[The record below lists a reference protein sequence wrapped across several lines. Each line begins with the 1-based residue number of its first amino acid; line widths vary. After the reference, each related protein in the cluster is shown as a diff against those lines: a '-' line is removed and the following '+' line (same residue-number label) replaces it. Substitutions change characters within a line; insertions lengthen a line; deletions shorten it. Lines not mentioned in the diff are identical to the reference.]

1 METMDIPSRYVTAD
15 FRSKPVVA
23 LAELMGLEGQ
33 ELVLVENA
41 PDIYSP
47 ILSGIASHRHL
58 PRLEAIDVNRK
69 ITLLTNVPIRDRLL
83 GLIALQK
90 VQKYWFMWSLSDEEL
105 WSFFEHSKLTETIT
119 GQFNNI
125 AVPASI
131 TAGGV
136 ASTIYQVSQHGV
148 RGAAAETAKG
158 LLDSPA
164 TKKVAKLITNNPE
177 AARAIGGGAVAC
189 LLVITVLNA
198 VASRQASTAK
208 RELRARG
215 LLAYSEM

>member
-1 METMDIPSRYVTAD
+1 METANIPSRYVTAD
-15 FRSKPVVA
+15 FRSKPAVA
-23 LAELMGLEGQ
+23 LAELMGLKGH

-41 PDIYSP
+41 PDTYSP

-69 ITLLTNVPIRDRLL
+69 ITHLTNVPIRDRLL
-83 GLIALQK
+83 GLIALQR

-105 WSFFEHSKLTETIT
+105 WSFFQSSKLTEEIT
-119 GQFNNI
+119 DQFNNI
-125 AVPASI
+125 AVPTSI

-136 ASTIYQVSQHGV
+136 ASAIYQVSQHGV
-148 RGAAAETAKG
+148 KGAAPETAKG

-164 TKKVAKLITNNPE
+164 TKRVAKILTKNAE
-177 AARAIGGGAVAC
+177 ATRMISGSAVAC

-208 RELRARG
+208 RELAARG
-215 LLAYSEM
+215 LLTYNQL